1 MMSSEI
7 RKLRDLGNGSGGVT
21 IPRDTL
27 RSWGLIDDDEE
38 LVDAHLHVHESE
50 DAIEV
55 RPIGLYVGDSDGEPS
70 TPRRSDKRSIP
81 ASKGDL

>member
-1 MMSSEI
+1 MSSEI

-27 RSWGLIDDDEE
+27 RSWGLIDDDDE
-38 LVDAHLHVHESE
+38 LVDAHLHIHEAD

-55 RPIGLYVGDSDGEPS
+55 RPVGPIPGGSDDDSSKPKRS
-70 TPRRSDKRSIP
+70 TGRSIP
-81 ASKGDL
+81 ASKADL